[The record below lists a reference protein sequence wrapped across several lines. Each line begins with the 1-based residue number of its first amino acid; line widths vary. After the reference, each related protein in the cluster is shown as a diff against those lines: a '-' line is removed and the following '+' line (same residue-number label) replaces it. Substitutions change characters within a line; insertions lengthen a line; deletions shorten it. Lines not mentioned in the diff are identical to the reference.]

1 MKQFLEPR
9 FFKGFLILC
18 VMLPLLFVSAVT
30 VLVYD
35 LVKSIWS

>member
-9 FFKGFLILC
+9 LFKGFLILF
-18 VMLPLLFVSAVT
+18 VMLPLLFFSAVT
-30 VLVYD
+30 VFVYD

>member
-18 VMLPLLFVSAVT
+18 VMLPLLFFGAAVMF
-30 VLVYD
+30 VYD
-35 LVKSIWS
+35 VIKSIWS